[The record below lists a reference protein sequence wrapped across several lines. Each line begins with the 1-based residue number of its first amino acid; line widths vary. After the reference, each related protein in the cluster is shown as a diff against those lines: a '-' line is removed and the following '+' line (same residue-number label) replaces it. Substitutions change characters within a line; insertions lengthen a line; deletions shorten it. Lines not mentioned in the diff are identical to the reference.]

1 MNSVPLTN
9 NSHVDNVYRVNRVDD
24 EFSRVYPEI
33 LGEVMTKDEYI
44 GYLKRLEK
52 ACRVTKKVDFI
63 LIIPFV
69 LFPLPLIV
77 GITTEN
83 VIASVL
89 CGLFWFAASF
99 GSMIFIIVIL
109 AKMHKRAV
117 HRAEAIIEEI
127 NQRFKVRGVRF
138 VHTPGGFNGLGYIE
152 IVLTNPNSKEPSIP
166 DPWAQMS
173 YPGVNK
179 DISSQLP
186 ATNAPYPLFSP
197 IPSAPPPSA
206 TGAIVDPQYPAYP
219 PTKYSNYT

>member
-1 MNSVPLTN
+1 MNSVSLTN

-99 GSMIFIIVIL
+99 GSMIFM
-109 AKMHKRAV
+109 ARTKEKMHKQAV

-138 VHTPGGFNGLGYIE
+138 VYTPGEKNDLGYIE
-152 IVLTNPNSKEPSIP
+152 IMLTNPNSAQPSVP

-173 YPGVNK
+173 YPGANK
-179 DISSQLP
+179 DTPYQLP
-186 ATNAPYPLFSP
+186 PTNAPYPLFSP
-197 IPSAPPPSA
+197 IPSAPPPST
-206 TGAIVDPQYPAYP
+206 TGVIADPQYPAYP
-219 PTKYSNYT
+219 PNYT